1 MGLMRDLNQY
11 LQMRGKRWHYVRRVP
26 NEYANFDKRTFIRKA
41 LKTESLEVTRAKRDE
56 LVKADDQYWQSI
68 ASATDGLTG
77 ETRRARRVQEAMR
90 NYEAA
95 KQRAMKY
102 GFKYIPFESLVAEH
116 ESEELMRRVE
126 ALERVS
132 RAKPPTEDNAKAL
145 LGKASKPSVTLTQAF
160 DIYCNQIAVSDLL
173 GKSEAQKKS
182 WRKVKLRAVN
192 YFKGL
197 HGDLPMD
204 AITREHARAF
214 YNWWAERLHPRGNQ
228 RGLSPSSAN
237 RDLGN
242 MRKLYREYWEFEG
255 DETRDNPLRNLSY
268 GKHGIKDI
276 PHFDDEWV
284 RTRILAPKIFDGL
297 KPQAALLLYG
307 MIETGCRPSELANLK
322 PENIILETDVPF
334 IRIRPSENRQLK
346 SPSSIR
352 DISLVGV
359 SRAAFKRAPKG
370 FPHYHDKGTLLS
382 ASLMKAFRARG
393 LFPTEHHRIY
403 SLRHSFENRMLEAGL
418 DYGLR
423 CLLMGHK
430 NSRPSYGDGGS
441 MTYRRDELLKIAH
454 PIPVGFEEALPEPY

>member
-41 LKTESLEVTRAKRDE
+41 LKTESLEVARAKRDE

-68 ASATDGLTG
+68 ASAADGLTG
-77 ETRRARRVQEAMR
+77 ETRRARRVQDAMR

-116 ESEELMRRVE
+116 ESEELIRRVE

-145 LGKASKPSVTLTQAF
+145 LGKANKPSVTLTQAF

-192 YFKGL
+192 YFKDL

-204 AITREHARAF
+204 AITREHARVF
-214 YNWWAERLHPRGNQ
+214 YNWWAERLRPKGNQ

-255 DETRDNPLRNLSY
+255 DENRDNPFRRN
-268 GKHGIKDI
+268 
-276 PHFDDEWV
+276 
-284 RTRILAPKIFDGL
+284 GL
-297 KPQAALLLYG
+297 P
-307 MIETGCRPSELANLK
+307 P
-322 PENIILETDVPF
+322 
-334 IRIRPSENRQLK
+334 
-346 SPSSIR
+346 
-352 DISLVGV
+352 
-359 SRAAFKRAPKG
+359 KRA
-370 FPHYHDKGTLLS
+370 
-382 ASLMKAFRARG
+382 
-393 LFPTEHHRIY
+393 
-403 SLRHSFENRMLEAGL
+403 
-418 DYGLR
+418 
-423 CLLMGHK
+423 C
-430 NSRPSYGDGGS
+430 
-441 MTYRRDELLKIAH
+441 
-454 PIPVGFEEALPEPY
+454 